1 MFLRKVHHHIF
12 RRRQFD
18 PVQQVKHFYQNQ
30 LHAWL
35 PHSRTVH
42 RQLHTDHI
50 FPLNRF
56 FFNYLVKF
64 EQDCYPATPLFLLKF
79 PVPRYKDL
87 ELLKIG
93 ENKGLEP
100 RSLSA

>member
-1 MFLRKVHHHIF
+1 
-12 RRRQFD
+12 
-18 PVQQVKHFYQNQ
+18 VK
-30 LHAWL
+30 L
-35 PHSRTVH
+35 
-42 RQLHTDHI
+42 D
-50 FPLNRF
+50 
-56 FFNYLVKF
+56 
-64 EQDCYPATPLFLLKF
+64 QDCSPATPLFLLKF